1 MPGRPYNRAGRAS
14 LRRGFGRTDQ
24 AANTTRHHMSDR
36 REFGPWT
43 LVAII
48 GWITGIILACVAIWR
63 LWAGWYQM

>member
-1 MPGRPYNRAGRAS
+1 
-14 LRRGFGRTDQ
+14 
-24 AANTTRHHMSDR
+24 MSDR